1 MVYTTMKIKNGFVLK
16 NICGESMVIAEGK
29 ENIDFSKIIS
39 LNESA
44 AFLWNKVE
52 GTSFTPQTLANLLV
66 EEYDVSRERA
76 LADAETLA
84 SQWLETGIA
93 DAE

>member
-1 MVYTTMKIKNGFVLK
+1 MKIKNGFVLK
-16 NICGESMVIAEGK
+16 SICGENMIIAEGK

-44 AFLWNKVE
+44 AYLWNKVE
-52 GTSFTPQTLANLLV
+52 GKSFTPHTLAELLV
-66 EEYDVSRERA
+66 EEYEVDDERA
-76 LADAETLA
+76 LADAEILA
-84 SQWLETGIA
+84 KQWLDAGIV

>member
-1 MVYTTMKIKNGFVLK
+1 MKIKNGFVLK

-52 GTSFTPQTLANLLV
+52 GTSFTPQTLADFLV

>member
-1 MVYTTMKIKNGFVLK
+1 MKIKKGFVLK
-16 NICGESMVIAEGK
+16 NICGECMIIAEGK

-52 GTSFTPQTLANLLV
+52 GTDFTPQTLAEFLV
-66 EEYDVSRERA
+66 EEYEVNEETA
-76 LADAETLA
+76 LADAESLA
-84 SQWLETGIA
+84 KQWQEAGIVEA
-93 DAE
+93 

>member
-1 MVYTTMKIKNGFVLK
+1 MKIKNGFVLK
-16 NICGESMVIAEGK
+16 SICGENMIIAEGK

-44 AFLWNKVE
+44 AYLWNEVE
-52 GTSFTPQTLANLLV
+52 GKDFTPETLAELLV
-66 EEYDVSRERA
+66 EEYEVDDERA
-76 LADAETLA
+76 LADAEILA
-84 SQWLETGIA
+84 KQWLDAGIV

>member
-1 MVYTTMKIKNGFVLK
+1 MKIKNGFVLK
-16 NICGESMVIAEGK
+16 SICGENMIIAEGK

-44 AFLWNKVE
+44 AYLWNKVE
-52 GTSFTPQTLANLLV
+52 GKDFTPQTLAELLV
-66 EEYDVSRERA
+66 EEYEVDDERA
-76 LADAETLA
+76 LADAEILA
-84 SQWLETGIA
+84 KQWQDAGIV